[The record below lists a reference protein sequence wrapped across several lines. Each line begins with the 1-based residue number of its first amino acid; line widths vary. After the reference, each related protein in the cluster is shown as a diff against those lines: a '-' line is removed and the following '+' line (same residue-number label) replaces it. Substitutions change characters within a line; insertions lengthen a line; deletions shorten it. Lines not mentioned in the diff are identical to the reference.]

1 MESNGDRREPAP
13 LAKADEFFMDVD
25 APRPGTEID
34 ISSEPVA
41 AELVGEDAGS
51 SDDPPER
58 TLNEDDLRSG
68 PRRRRVRLPVVLFAA
83 TCLSCFWVGI
93 HQWLP
98 PPTPSAEAEIGLRRL
113 FLRNGVDGLIYTAA
127 VLGILLSHE
136 MGHFLAT
143 VRYRIPASLPIFL
156 PLPIQP
162 IGTLGAVIAM
172 EGSQADRKQLFDIG
186 LAGPLAGLIVA
197 LPITILGVQQIDFNQ
212 QANGV
217 MAFDTPLLIRFLF
230 QFYDVPGYQPGQMVT
245 TGHLNPFYMAGWV
258 GLLITG
264 LNMMPI
270 SQLDGGHVIYALF
283 GKRAHWVARGFMFF
297 AIVFVVFLGGI
308 MWILMLVL
316 VILLGADHPPTR
328 NDNVPL
334 GAFRT
339 GLGYASLVIPFLC
352 FPPGG
357 LKVMGM

>member
-1 MESNGDRREPAP
+1 MESSGERSDPPPPTEA
-13 LAKADEFFMDVD
+13 AEQYAEVD
-25 APRPGTEID
+25 AARPGAEID
-34 ISSEPVA
+34 VASDPIA
-41 AELVGEDAGS
+41 AELADEGAGAS
-51 SDDPPER
+51 GDPPDR
-58 TLNEDDLRSG
+58 VLIEDDLRSN
-68 PRRRRVRLPVVLFAA
+68 PRRRRVRLPVMLFVA

-113 FLRNGVDGLIYTAA
+113 ILRNGVDGLIYTAA

-172 EGSQADRKQLFDIG
+172 DGSQADRKQLFDIG
-186 LAGPLAGLIVA
+186 LAGPLAGLVVA
-197 LPITILGVQQIDFNQ
+197 LPITIIGVQQIDFTQ

-217 MAFDTPLLIRFLF
+217 MAFDTPLLIRFMF
-230 QFYDVPGYQPGQMVT
+230 AFYEVPGYQPGQMIT

-283 GKRAHWVARGFMFF
+283 GKRAHWVARGFLLF
-297 AIVFVVFLGGI
+297 AIIFVVFLGGI

-316 VILLGADHPPTR
+316 VILIGADHPPTR

-334 GAFRT
+334 GVFRT
-339 GLGYASLVIPFLC
+339 CLGYASLVIPFLC

-357 LKVMGM
+357 LRVLGM